1 MVSLGRPPAPGTY
14 VAKPMGQELHRMTM
28 LAWHARRDG
37 ISIADVPPISRDL
50 ERYDL
55 EAQVDYTVAIHE
67 PK

>member
-1 MVSLGRPPAPGTY
+1 
-14 VAKPMGQELHRMTM
+14 MGQELHRMTM

-55 EAQVDYTVAIHE
+55 EAQVDYTVAIYE